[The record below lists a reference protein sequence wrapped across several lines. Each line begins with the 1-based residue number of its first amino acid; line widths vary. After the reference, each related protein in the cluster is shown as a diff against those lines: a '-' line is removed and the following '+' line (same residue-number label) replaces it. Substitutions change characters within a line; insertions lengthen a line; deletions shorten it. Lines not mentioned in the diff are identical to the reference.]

1 MQNPAQNSAQY
12 PVQTQYLG
20 IDIAKATF
28 AVALMSEKNV
38 LLATE
43 EFANDCSGFKQLC
56 HWYARQLK
64 HLPLYRLHAC
74 MEATGRYGDE
84 LAHYLYKEFT
94 EHAPEAGHCISVVN
108 PHQTK
113 SHARS
118 RLQRNKTDK
127 LDAENIAHFC
137 ATHHPDGWLPA
148 TEAQQRLK
156 ELTRHQESL
165 EKTCTQEKLRL
176 QSGLKDK
183 TVQKQIKRHIRFL
196 EEQLKDIEEEIAS
209 LCKEDERLDEAACLL
224 VTIPGVGLATAA
236 RFLAELPNLRH
247 FHTAAQVVAYAGL
260 SPQQT
265 QSGSSIHRKGKLSK
279 QGNQHLRTAVYMPTL
294 AAMRWNPVI
303 RNFTNRLKNNGKSNM
318 TAVAAGMRKLLQIM
332 FGVLKSKRPFD
343 PNYALLHA

>member
-1 MQNPAQNSAQY
+1 MQSPLQTT
-12 PVQTQYLG
+12 VQSVYLG

-28 AVALMSEKNV
+28 AVALLTEKGV
-38 LLATE
+38 LFATE
-43 EFANDCSGFKQLC
+43 EFANDRSGFRQLC
-56 HWYARQLK
+56 HWYDRQLK
-64 HLPLYRLHAC
+64 HVPLYRLHAC

-84 LAHYLYKEFT
+84 LALHLYKQFT
-94 EHAPEAGHCISVVN
+94 EHAPDAGHCLSVVN

-137 ATHHPDGWLPA
+137 ATHQPDAWQPA
-148 TEAQQRLK
+148 SEAQQRLK

-165 EKTCTQEKLRL
+165 EKTLTQEKLRL

-196 EEQLKDIEEEIAS
+196 EEQLKDIEEEVAS
-209 LCKEDERLDEAACLL
+209 LCKQDETLHQATQLL

-236 RFLAELPNLRH
+236 RFLAELPHLH
-247 FHTAAQVVAYAGL
+247 YFHTAAQVVAYAGL

-265 QSGSSIHRKGKLSK
+265 QSGSSVHRKGKLSK
-279 QGNQHLRTAVYMPTL
+279 TGNKHLRTAVYMPTL

-303 RNFTNRLKNNGKSNM
+303 REFTNRLKNNGKSKM
-318 TAVAAGMRKLLQIM
+318 TAVAAGMRKLLLIM
-332 FGVLKSKRPFD
+332 FGVLKSGRPFD
-343 PNYALLHA
+343 PFYKPLQA

>member
-1 MQNPAQNSAQY
+1 MQSHSPATMQY
-12 PVQTQYLG
+12 VYLG

-28 AVALMSEKNV
+28 AVALLAESGV
-38 LLATE
+38 LLATS
-43 EFANDCSGFKQLC
+43 EFSNNDSGFRHLCQWYTKQLKSVP
-56 HWYARQLK
+56 H
-64 HLPLYRLHAC
+64 HHLHAC

-84 LAHYLYKEFT
+84 LATYLY
-94 EHAPEAGHCISVVN
+94 EHFAAHAIDGAHIVSIVN

-137 ATHHPDGWLPA
+137 ATHHPDAWQPA
-148 TEAQQRLK
+148 SEAQQRLK

-165 EKTCTQEKLRL
+165 EKSLTQEKLRL

-209 LCKEDERLDEAACLL
+209 LCKQDETLHEATRLL
-224 VTIPGVGLATAA
+224 VSIPGVGLTTAA
-236 RFLAELPNLRH
+236 RFLAELPHLQH

-265 QSGSSIHRKGKLSK
+265 HSGSSVHRKGKLSK
-279 QGNQHLRTAVYMPTL
+279 TGNRHLRTAVYMPTL

-303 RNFTNRLKNNGKSNM
+303 REFTNRLKNNGKSKM

-332 FGVLKSKRPFD
+332 FGVLKSGRPFD
-343 PNYALLHA
+343 PNYNPLQP